1 MPQAEPLERAG
12 APKRDARRPGAAVRA
27 LYVVEYAFFRALMGL
42 FWLLGLEGASNF
54 GGWIARTFGPKL
66 PVTRRARRNM
76 ARALPELDEATRERA
91 IAEMW
96 ENLGRTIAEYP
107 HLDKLWAFRPGA
119 RIEVNGI
126 ERAEATEARGKGAI
140 FVSGHCGNWE
150 TMPGVIADYGMKGT
164 LVYRAPNN
172 PYVDRWIAARRQSR
186 LPIVAAKGADG
197 ARMILK
203 TLKDG
208 QLLAMLIDQK
218 LNDGIAVPFFGR
230 EAMTAPAA
238 AHLSLRHGAPIIFG
252 WCTRLPH
259 SHFHVSITDVFEPKP
274 TGNHVKDVYDLTL
287 KLNQALEARIREEPW
302 NWLWLHSR
310 WPKN

>member
-1 MPQAEPLERAG
+1 MPPAEPVDRLA
-12 APKRDARRPGAAVRA
+12 ARRAKRGPNAAQRA
-27 LYVVEYAFFRALMGL
+27 LFVIEYALFRALMGL
-42 FWLLGLEGASNF
+42 FWLLGLERASNF
-54 GGWIARTFGPKL
+54 GGWVGRTFGPGL
-66 PVTRRARRNM
+66 PVSRRARRNM
-76 ARALPELDEATRERA
+76 TRALPELDEAGRERA

-96 ENLGRTIAEYP
+96 DNLGRTFAEYP
-107 HLDKLWAFRPGA
+107 HLDKIWALKPGA
-119 RIEVNGI
+119 RIEVVDLN
-126 ERAEATEARGKGAI
+126 RAEEVVARGKGGI

-150 TMPGVIADYGMKGT
+150 TMPGVLADYGVKGT

-172 PYVDRWIAARRQSR
+172 PYVDAWISARRQAR

-203 TLKDG
+203 TLKQG
-208 QLLAMLIDQK
+208 RLLAMLIDQK

-238 AHLSLRHGAPIIFG
+238 AHLSLRHGAPIVFG
-252 WCTRLPH
+252 WCTRLPNA
-259 SHFHVSITDVFEPKP
+259 HFRVSIDEVFEPQP

-287 KLNQALEARIREEPW
+287 KLNQALEAHIRREPW
-302 NWLWLHSR
+302 NWLWLHNR

>member
-1 MPQAEPLERAG
+1 MQQAIYIA
-12 APKRDARRPGAAVRA
+12 
-27 LYVVEYAFFRALMGL
+27 EYFLFRAIMGL
-42 FWLLGLEGASNF
+42 FWVLGLERASNF
-54 GGWIARTFGPKL
+54 GGWIARTFGPGL

-76 ARALPELDEATRERA
+76 ARALPELDEAAREKA
-91 IAEMW
+91 IADMW
-96 ENLGRTIAEYP
+96 ENLGRTFAEYP
-107 HLDKLWAFRPGA
+107 HLEKIWSLKPGA
-119 RIEVNGI
+119 RIEVVDLN
-126 ERAEATEARGKGAI
+126 RAEEANAGGKGAI

-150 TMPGVIADYGMKGT
+150 TMPGVLADYGVKGT

-172 PYVDRWIAARRQSR
+172 PFVDRWIAARRQSR

-208 QLLAMLIDQK
+208 HLLAMLIDQK

-230 EAMTAPAA
+230 PAMTAPAA

-259 SHFHVSITDVFEPKP
+259 SHFRVAVTDVFEPKP
-274 TGNHVKDVYDLTL
+274 TGNHTKDVYELTL
-287 KLNQALEARIREEPW
+287 KINQALEARIRAEPW
-302 NWLWLHSR
+302 NWLWLHNR
-310 WPKN
+310 WPKD